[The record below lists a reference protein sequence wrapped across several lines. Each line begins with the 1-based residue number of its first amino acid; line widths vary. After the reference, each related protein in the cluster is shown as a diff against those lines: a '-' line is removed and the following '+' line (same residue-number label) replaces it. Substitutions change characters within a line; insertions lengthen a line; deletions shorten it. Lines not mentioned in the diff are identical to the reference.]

1 MYPSRFA
8 EVEFPWKQ
16 AAQYLK
22 GIGPR
27 RAILLGKLGI
37 ETLEDLLY
45 FFPFRYE
52 DRRELKKIGALQ
64 PGLEQTVVAEVK
76 AVALAQTP
84 RKKMKIVDLAVSD
97 GTGLLHVKWFNQPYL
112 KELFKSG
119 EKVML
124 SGKVKV
130 NYYGGRRLEM
140 ENPQYEKVDEEEPQL
155 HMGRMVPIYHETKG
169 LTSRVIRALIKRVLD
184 QYSAKIPEM
193 APERL
198 IRKYQWMPLSEAIS
212 EAHFPSAS
220 SDLSL
225 LNGGRSP
232 ARRRLSFDELFLLQI
247 GLAIRK
253 KGVAEKTP
261 GISFDVSGSLLD
273 RLRGLIPFRLT
284 PAQEKVLSEI
294 KRDMAGVYPMNRLVQ
309 GDVGSGKTLV
319 ALMAILIA
327 IENGCQAALMAPTE
341 ILAEQHFLS
350 LRGYLEKLEKSAVLL
365 TSEMKKA
372 DKEETLGR
380 IESGEADLVI
390 GTHALIQEG
399 VQFKKL
405 GLAVVDEQ
413 HKFGVLQRAKLTRK
427 GVRPDVLIMTATPIP
442 RTLALTL
449 YGDLNISVIDELPP
463 GRSPI
468 QTHLFYGKQRERAYH
483 LVEREL
489 AKGRQAYVVC
499 PLVEESEKVDLK
511 AAIEMSAALQK
522 EVFPHRRIGLLHG
535 KLKREEKESI
545 MREFKEGRIDLLVAT
560 TVVEVGIDV
569 SNATVMLIEHVERF
583 GLSQL
588 HQLRGRVGR
597 GKEQSYCLMVAE
609 FPLSREGRRRL
620 EAMVKSNDGFKIA
633 EIDLEIRGPGEFFGT
648 RQSGLPELR
657 VANLARDIDILEAAR
672 QEAFE
677 WIERDPNLD
686 RPESRPI
693 RSFLERKWKGKLEW
707 LTTG

>member
-1 MYPSRFA
+1 
-8 EVEFPWKQ
+8 
-16 AAQYLK
+16 
-22 GIGPR
+22 
-27 RAILLGKLGI
+27 
-37 ETLEDLLY
+37 
-45 FFPFRYE
+45 
-52 DRRELKKIGALQ
+52 
-64 PGLEQTVVAEVK
+64 
-76 AVALAQTP
+76 
-84 RKKMKIVDLAVSD
+84 
-97 GTGLLHVKWFNQPYL
+97 
-112 KELFKSG
+112 
-119 EKVML
+119 
-124 SGKVKV
+124 
-130 NYYGGRRLEM
+130 
-140 ENPQYEKVDEEEPQL
+140 
-155 HMGRMVPIYHETKG
+155 
-169 LTSRVIRALIKRVLD
+169 
-184 QYSAKIPEM
+184 
-193 APERL
+193 
-198 IRKYQWMPLSEAIS
+198 
-212 EAHFPSAS
+212 
-220 SDLSL
+220 
-225 LNGGRSP
+225 
-232 ARRRLSFDELFLLQI
+232 
-247 GLAIRK
+247 
-253 KGVAEKTP
+253 
-261 GISFDVSGSLLD
+261 
-273 RLRGLIPFRLT
+273 
-284 PAQEKVLSEI
+284 
-294 KRDMAGVYPMNRLVQ
+294 
-309 GDVGSGKTLV
+309 
-319 ALMAILIA
+319 
-327 IENGCQAALMAPTE
+327 
-341 ILAEQHFLS
+341 
-350 LRGYLEKLEKSAVLL
+350 
-365 TSEMKKA
+365 
-372 DKEETLGR
+372 
-380 IESGEADLVI
+380 
-390 GTHALIQEG
+390 
-399 VQFKKL
+399 
-405 GLAVVDEQ
+405 
-413 HKFGVLQRAKLTRK
+413 

-449 YGDLNISVIDELPP
+449 YGDLNVSIIDELPP

-489 AKGRQAYVVC
+489 AMGRQAYVVC

-609 FPLSREGRRRL
+609 FPLSQEGRRRL